1 MPVERRGH
9 TTGAFLVPAP
19 QIPALPGV
27 GLHVVI
33 LVSAVGT
40 VIVQFDGQG
49 FRVLDVVR
57 LRRGGRRRL
66 LWRPV
71 GDGLRL
77 VAVHPCLDGAVN
89 VRVGEFVEFP
99 CARQVAVFGSRGC
112 CIGRF
117 AVDDAESHLALR
129 AIHIALRDLAETVD
143 GRAERKIRGL
153 RLIIRPHPHTC
164 GTLADGIGRLE
175 VDGHLGLAGM
185 LTGVCARI
193 WHATAHGA
201 VAYVDHGVADLRLV
215 PPVTVRTVRVRAI
228 GEVELRRREIRAFRQ
243 IGAVPATC
251 IGGIRDL
258 HGLHRYV
265 LFRAVGLLI
274 VQFRHGGLILLRLV
288 IHGQCLVA
296 DQRAVRRITVLRL
309 ILTLAGIAFRHS
321 ALIQRDRA
329 ALADGGFN
337 MSVGYRHRLR
347 TVA

>member
-1 MPVERRGH
+1 MLVERGGH

-40 VIVQFDGQG
+40 VVVQFDGQG

-71 GDGLRL
+71 GDVLRL
-77 VAVHPCLDGAVN
+77 AAVHPCLDGAVD
-89 VRVGEFVEFP
+89 VRVVELVEFP

-129 AIHIALRDLAETVD
+129 AIHIALRDLAETV
-143 GRAERKIRGL
+143 GRVERKIRGL
-153 RLIIRPHPHTC
+153 RLIIRPHLHT
-164 GTLADGIGRLE
+164 GGIPADGIGRLE

-185 LTGVCARI
+185 LAGVGACEG
-193 WHATAHGA
+193 HATAYGA
-201 VAYVDHGVADLRLV
+201 VLHVDHGVADLRLV
-215 PPVTVRTVRVRAI
+215 PPVTVRTVRARVI

-243 IGAVPATC
+243 IGSVPATR
-251 IGGIRDL
+251 IGGIHDP
-258 HGLHRYV
+258 HGLHRYA
-265 LFRAVGLLI
+265 LFRTVGLLI
-274 VQFRHGGLILLRLV
+274 VQFRHGGIILLRLV
-288 IHGQCLVA
+288 IHGQYLVA
-296 DQRAVRRITVLRL
+296 DQRAVGRISVLR
-309 ILTLAGIAFRHS
+309 IVFAFVGVAFRGR
-321 ALIQRDRA
+321 ALVQRDRA
-329 ALADGGFN
+329 ALADGGLDMPAGHFHLF
-337 MSVGYRHRLR
+337 RA
-347 TVA
+347 VA